1 MQPAVAQA
9 DRWCSCAE
17 QKLLVYKIKA
27 NISGECLLSHFC
39 HCVRMFMDAHFVSFS
54 TSFNISFYNLAI
66 NPHSRSPNHPV
77 SAAAGSFSVLW
88 LPPAGESLSVQS
100 EDLQSVDICAHCSV
114 SDITVIKAFWPF
126 LMCFHFVYVYMNFL
140 ENASYE
146 HFTYC
151 NNKVT
156 ASCNNSSLAS
166 KHSIFPVFTN
176 MKHYT
181 VLWLHDKD
189 DRQVRKPPDEL
200 MVLCLQASLPPVV
213 SPCRRAEIRTQL
225 VRLEDL

>member
-17 QKLLVYKIKA
+17 QKLLVSKIKA

-100 EDLQSVDICAHCSV
+100 GICSLWTSVLTAVSQISQLLRLFDL
-114 SDITVIKAFWPF
+114 FF
-126 LMCFHFVYVYMNFL
+126 MFFHFVYVYMNFFYKMHHMSTL
-140 ENASYE
+140 HTVIIKSRP
-146 HFTYC
+146 HVMILVWLPST
-151 NNKVT
+151 
-156 ASCNNSSLAS
+156 
-166 KHSIFPVFTN
+166 VFF
-176 MKHYT
+176 
-181 VLWLHDKD
+181 
-189 DRQVRKPPDEL
+189 QF
-200 MVLCLQASLPPVV
+200 LQT
-213 SPCRRAEIRTQL
+213 CG
-225 VRLEDL
+225 

>member
-66 NPHSRSPNHPV
+66 NLHSRSPNHPV

-88 LPPAGESLSVQS
+88 LLPLEKVCQYSRGSAVCGHLCSLQCLKYQLLRLF
-100 EDLQSVDICAHCSV
+100 DL
-114 SDITVIKAFWPF
+114 F
-126 LMCFHFVYVYMNFL
+126 LMFFHFVYVYMNFFYKMHHMSTL
-140 ENASYE
+140 
-146 HFTYC
+146 H
-151 NNKVT
+151 
-156 ASCNNSSLAS
+156 
-166 KHSIFPVFTN
+166 
-176 MKHYT
+176 T
-181 VLWLHDKD
+181 VIIKSRPHVIILVWLPSTVYF
-189 DRQVRKPPDEL
+189 QF
-200 MVLCLQASLPPVV
+200 LQT
-213 SPCRRAEIRTQL
+213 CG
-225 VRLEDL
+225 